1 MPLVTV
7 TSGGLAASADFN
19 SVASQVII
27 TCTSSTRPGAPTEGM
42 TIYET
47 DTDKIY
53 VRDGSSNWVEVM
65 RLGAWTTYTPAVT
78 QVSALSTS
86 GSQFAYC
93 RIGGKTI
100 VATGAITI
108 TQTGTAGNKIT
119 IGLPLPAATRYT
131 SDQHALG
138 SAHYLDSGTTNY
150 QGALMWD
157 SSTTGNIITNTAAS
171 ALGVGVSIATG
182 NGDTIGYAIT
192 YEIA

>member
-1 MPLVTV
+1 MAFKTWATNEVL
-7 TSGGLAASADFN
+7 TSSDMNTYVGK
-19 SVASQVII
+19 QVISQL
-27 TCTSSTRPGAPTEGM
+27 TSVTLPASPAEGQ
-42 TIYET
+42 TVYAT
-47 DTDKIY
+47 DTDKFM
-53 VRDGSSNWVEVM
+53 VWDGAAWQEVL
-65 RLGAWTTYTPAVT
+65 RVGAWTTYTPTVT

>member
-1 MPLVTV
+1 MPLQTWVTNQVLTSTDMNIVGRQSTAVV
-7 TSGGLAASADFN
+7 TASTHP
-19 SVASQVII
+19 ASPV
-27 TCTSSTRPGAPTEGM
+27 EGQM
-42 TIYET
+42 IYET
-47 DTDKIY
+47 DTDKFVCY
-53 VRDGSSNWVEVM
+53 DGAAWQEVL
-65 RLGAWTTYTPAVT
+65 RVGAWTTYTPTVT

-171 ALGVGVSIATG
+171 ALGAGVSIATG